1 MRMLAYLPVSLQIQD
16 KNHHVLA
23 IPEFARRELYT
34 VDGFQKV
41 SVLRPAVSKIRI
53 AQNAGIDSAT
63 RSPSFRGRGGCTPH
77 TFRAETE
84 YHGLATRP
92 NDMADLHSWW
102 MYPLLTLLGGALGTY
117 GSLIGAGGGIF
128 LVPVLLLLYPR
139 ES

>member
-1 MRMLAYLPVSLQIQD
+1 MRGSTPPRCPS
-16 KNHHVLA
+16 
-23 IPEFARRELYT
+23 T
-34 VDGFQKV
+34 
-41 SVLRPAVSKIRI
+41 
-53 AQNAGIDSAT
+53 SAAE
-63 RSPSFRGRGGCTPH
+63 GGCTPH

-84 YHGLATRP
+84 YHGLATGP

-139 ES
+139 ESPNTIASISLAVVFFNA